1 MKVCCCQPKQIKVV
15 LKRTNNIFYPS
26 TLYQSECIT
35 NWDCLN
41 LPAKLNYKDIE
52 IKLWSRE
59 SPGIQGLI
67 TVTSKRSIMVTKKPS
82 GYLIKQLNNFCSR
95 VQKSIIDFW
104 HARSLLKAGQGLWL
118 LHKWIGEY
126 VMLCSWL
133 FKFLFKC
140 QSL

>member
-1 MKVCCCQPKQIKVV
+1 MV
-15 LKRTNNIFYPS
+15 YPS
-26 TLYQSECIT
+26 ILYQSECIT
-35 NWDCLN
+35 NGDCLN

-95 VQKSIIDFW
+95 VQKSIIDF
-104 HARSLLKAGQGLWL
+104 
-118 LHKWIGEY
+118 
-126 VMLCSWL
+126 
-133 FKFLFKC
+133 
-140 QSL
+140 